1 MILHHCQKVYNT
13 RLPNVW
19 SPTVDCRSCYGV
31 CVCVCACVRMMSS
44 IVINGRRTTCNIGNE
59 VIYLERH
66 ELTPKMTISYSS
78 HDFTKAISCHIKVGF
93 ASGRT
98 KSGFIFGKS
107 YWGHTYSNSITIDMD
122 PTAILL
128 MVYVNQKMW
137 MKKFEWDLRF
147 KPFPLELKLRSA
159 ICIRAN
165 RLDTSSFPQS
175 LQHYVTS
182 ID

>member
-1 MILHHCQKVYNT
+1 M
-13 RLPNVW
+13 
-19 SPTVDCRSCYGV
+19 
-31 CVCVCACVRMMSS
+31 CVRMSF

-66 ELTPKMTISYSS
+66 ELTPKIRIAYSS
-78 HDFTKAISCHIKVGF
+78 HDYTKAISCRIKVGF

-107 YWGHTYSNSITIDMD
+107 YWGYTFKDSVTIDLD

-128 MVYVNQKMW
+128 MVYLDKWMW

-165 RLDTSSFPQS
+165 SLDTSSLPPS
-175 LQHYVTS
+175 LQHYVAS

>member
-1 MILHHCQKVYNT
+1 M
-13 RLPNVW
+13 
-19 SPTVDCRSCYGV
+19 
-31 CVCVCACVRMMSS
+31 CVCVRRMMNSF

-66 ELTPKMTISYSS
+66 ELTPKIRIAYSS
-78 HDFTKAISCHIKVGF
+78 YNYWESISCRIKVGF

-107 YWGHTYSNSITIDMD
+107 YMGFTFEASVTINLD
-122 PTAILL
+122 PTVILL
-128 MVYVNQKMW
+128 MVYLDNW
-137 MKKFEWDLRF
+137 MSIKKFEWDLRF

-165 RLDTSSFPQS
+165 SLDTSSLPQS
-175 LQHYVTS
+175 LQHYVAS
-182 ID
+182 IGQDDA

>member
-1 MILHHCQKVYNT
+1 MMH
-13 RLPNVW
+13 
-19 SPTVDCRSCYGV
+19 SC
-31 CVCVCACVRMMSS
+31 
-44 IVINGRRTTCNIGNE
+44 IVINGHRTTCNIGNE
-59 VIYLERH
+59 IIYLERH

-78 HDFTKAISCHIKVGF
+78 FDITGTISCHIKVGF

-98 KSGFIFGKS
+98 KSGYIFGKS
-107 YWGHTYSNSITIDMD
+107 YWPREYEDSITIDMD

-128 MVYVNQKMW
+128 MVYVDQNMW

-159 ICIRAN
+159 ICIREN
-165 RLDTSSFPQS
+165 SLDTSSLPKS